1 MRRGLII
8 SIVLIVVTIQ
18 LVSLIIFLQI
28 SGVMLID
35 MHAFITSSLTMTYTT
50 PLLSPTAVV
59 LSKSESTGGLDST
72 IIAALI
78 GLLGVVI
85 TAGVSIYLFW
95 HNRKLEHEKI
105 LLQIEATSN
114 RAIRD
119 REQQLQ
125 EIEAETAQAAMLKA
139 KNIEERVQVY
149 RKALHADSRIARL
162 QILDMSHPLEITNVY
177 VQLRLH
183 QEPRSS
189 SSYALIPILAEAET
203 KRDPNISIRA
213 DKTYLE
219 SRSISSLDPYE
230 AIRIYKRCVIV
241 GDPGAGKTTLLKH
254 LVLKSVDRQV
264 PGLPDFPIHIELNAF
279 ASSGSNNLLDFA
291 STKWDERYGFPSDE
305 ARSYMER
312 RLNEGNALLLLD
324 ALDETVIGETLEV
337 AEASYKRVADAIMQ
351 VATRYYQSPIVVT
364 ARKAG
369 YQQRKRLEGFTELE
383 VLDFRT
389 EDIRQFVNNWFANRT
404 NMQKQSN
411 ATDLNTKLERN
422 LRMQALA
429 ANPLLLSLIVI
440 VYEAQL
446 DLPDRRAELYKQCV
460 ETLLT
465 IWDAS
470 RDIRR
475 RREFKPE
482 HKRQLLGEI
491 AWYFHN
497 QGQRYFSEHELL
509 KVIADFLPAVNLLA
523 EQNSRVLEEIAAE
536 NGLLKEQARS
546 WYGFLHLTLQEFFV
560 AQYATDHNQLAK
572 LLEHRGDPW
581 WEEVLLLYAG
591 HVPDASL
598 LLKNLM
604 GQDTKF
610 PLQEDIFRTNLLL
623 AGRCLAARPI
633 LRQTTLREEITTSLF
648 DLLMLS
654 PYTLMKQQAAETLV
668 GIGGAEVN
676 MRLERVLY
684 DEQIDLA
691 VRNTIANAFST
702 SNDRSIVP
710 NLLTLLSNKQV
721 NPAVRQSVATT
732 LGILGDCSIAP
743 TLLSLLFDQQIE
755 PFIRR
760 SIANALG
767 TLGDDSLTPRLLSLL
782 TDEHIDLSTRRTIAN
797 ALGEL
802 GNQFLVPSLLPLISN
817 KQIDLVVRIGIAN
830 ALGKLGN
837 QFLVPSLLPLI
848 SNKQIDLGVR
858 MGIVNTLGML
868 NDLRCIPILLSHLGD
883 PEAEEPM
890 RISIVNT
897 LGSLRDRSVVTNLF
911 PLLQDIRQDKTLRRQ
926 CAFAIGQLGDHSL
939 VPKLLS
945 MLEDSNID
953 EFIQGEIVVAL
964 GQLGASSVVPR
975 LIYLLQNTQYK
986 ILRENIISAI
996 GQLADQQSTI
1006 HALSELL
1013 QQPDIADKTHQALWK
1028 ISRRAGVR
1036 VFMIE
1041 DPYGK
1046 HVEVFSW

>member
-1 MRRGLII
+1 MRCRII
-8 SIVLIVVTIQ
+8 MSIVLMVVAIL
-18 LVSLIIFLQI
+18 LVSLSLFLRI
-28 SGVMLID
+28 GRVVPVD
-35 MHAFITSSLTMTYTT
+35 VHAFVASSFNMTYAT

-59 LSKSESTGGLDST
+59 LSKSDSNSGLDST

-78 GLLGVVI
+78 GLSGVII
-85 TAGVSIYLFW
+85 TAGVSIYLFR

-105 LLQIEATSN
+105 LLQIEATSA
-114 RAIRD
+114 RASRD
-119 REQQLQ
+119 REQQHQ
-125 EIEAETAQAAMLKA
+125 EIEAEIAQAAMLKA
-139 KNIEERVQVY
+139 KNIEERVQAY
-149 RKALHADSRIARL
+149 RKVLHADSRIARL

-189 SSYALIPILAEAET
+189 YALIQILSEAET

-219 SRSISSLDPYE
+219 SRSSSSLNPYE

-254 LVLKSVDRQV
+254 LVLKSVDRQL
-264 PGLPDFPIHIELNAF
+264 PSLPDFPIHIELNAF

-291 STKWDERYGFPSDE
+291 STKWDERYGFPSAE
-305 ARSYMER
+305 ARLYMEK

-351 VATRYYQSPIVVT
+351 VATRYYLTPIVVT

-389 EDIRQFVNNWFANRT
+389 EDIRQFVNNWFANRS
-404 NMQKQSN
+404 NVQQQSN
-411 ATDLNTKLERN
+411 ATDLNAKLERN
-422 LRMQALA
+422 SRMQALA

-446 DLPDRRAELYKQCV
+446 DLPDRRSELYKQCV

-491 AWYFHN
+491 AWVFHN

-509 KVIADFLPAVNLLA
+509 KVIADFLPALNLQA

-560 AQYATDHNQLAK
+560 AQYATDHNQLDK

-598 LLKNLM
+598 LLKKLM
-604 GQDTKF
+604 GQDTEL
-610 PLQEDIFRTNLLL
+610 PLQEDIFHTNLLL
-623 AGRCLAARPI
+623 AGRCLESHPVV
-633 LRQTTLREEITTSLF
+633 RQTTLREEITTGLY
-648 DLLMLS
+648 DMLKQS
-654 PYTLMKQQAAETLV
+654 PYTLMRQKAAETLV

-676 MRLERVLY
+676 MRLGRMLY
-684 DEQIDLA
+684 NEQIDLA
-691 VRNTIANAFST
+691 VRNNIANAFST

-710 NLLTLLSNKQV
+710 NLLTLLSNKQK
-721 NPAVRQSVATT
+721 NPLVRQSVANS
-732 LGILGDCSIAP
+732 LGILGDRSIAP

-760 SIANALG
+760 SIANTLG
-767 TLGDDSLTPRLLSLL
+767 TLGDESLTPRLISLL
-782 TDEHIDLSTRRTIAN
+782 IDEQIDLSTRRTIAN

-802 GNQFLVPSLLPLISN
+802 GNQSLVPSL
-817 KQIDLVVRIGIAN
+817 
-830 ALGKLGN
+830 
-837 QFLVPSLLPLI
+837 FPLI

-868 NDLRCIPILLSHLGD
+868 NDRRCIPILLSYLGD

-890 RISIVNT
+890 RISIINT
-897 LGSLRDRSVVTNLF
+897 LGSLGDQSVISILL

-926 CAFAIGQLGDHSL
+926 CAFALGQLGDHSL

-953 EFIQGEIVVAL
+953 EFIQGEIAVAL

-975 LIYLLQNTQYK
+975 LIYLLQNTHNK

-996 GQLADQQSTI
+996 GQLADQQSTVI
-1006 HALSELL
+1006 ALSELL

-1046 HVEVFSW
+1046 HVEVFRW